1 MANKN
6 EMSVQSAELNELH
19 QIGDFGVNELMTM
32 KETIGK
38 DLSISQ
44 FNLFMYQSNRM
55 GLDPSL
61 RHVFPIMYGG
71 KMDFRISY
79 EGLKALA
86 QKSDGYL
93 GVYSQVVCENEVD
106 DFEAI
111 LNDEGEITGF
121 KHKPKFPR
129 GKVVGAFAIAKREGR
144 ANQVVFMDV
153 SEVQKWMKK
162 NGNFWKQDNGDVD
175 PDMFK
180 KHVSTRA
187 IKAQY
192 DIADVVV
199 EGLES
204 NTVGGS
210 DDIPEYKPERK
221 DITPQTEII
230 EAPKEPEKPKQ
241 DDQAKKIRTSIT
253 KVLKEL
259 GVSGKKAT
267 AEYMAEKNINLPS
280 NPSLEQLN
288 GVLRTLE
295 GLLEMKK
302 MDDELSMD
310 GVDED
315 FGFDL
320 DEDNQ
325 D

>member
-1 MANKN
+1 MVNKN
-6 EMSVQSAELNELH
+6 EMSVQNTELNELH

-38 DLSISQ
+38 DLSIPQ

-61 RHVFPIMYGG
+61 KHVFPIMYGG

-86 QKSDGYL
+86 QKSDGYQ
-93 GVYSQVVCENEVD
+93 GVYSQVVCENEID

-129 GKVVGAFAIAKREGR
+129 GKVLGAFAIAKREGR
-144 ANQVVFMDV
+144 ANQVIFMDV

-204 NTVGGS
+204 NTTGAS
-210 DDIPEYKPERK
+210 DDLPEYKPERK
-221 DITPQTEII
+221 DITPNPNVIDP
-230 EAPKEPEKPKQ
+230 PKEPEEPKQ
-241 DDQAKKIRTSIT
+241 DDKIKQARTAMT

-267 AEYMAEKNINLPS
+267 AEYLAEKNINLPKD
-280 NPSLEQLN
+280 PTLEQLMSA
-288 GVLRTLE
+288 LRTLE
-295 GLLEMKK
+295 SLLEMKK
-302 MDDELSMD
+302 MDDELSM
-310 GVDED
+310 ED
-315 FGFDL
+315 FNDSFGFD
-320 DEDNQ
+320 EEEQQ